1 MWLSQLG
8 KTIQPSDVVF
18 NLTKF
23 SNTLSEGIDRV
34 AFVFLFVII
43 NKKNKGR
50 IIMSYIGSDGMPYYL
65 SSDLSV
71 GGGSRYLSPTEREAL
86 KEKEA
91 KKNEKLNEKL
101 ILETYRKYLRGSEN
115 LKHVKLSTNSFLRL
129 GVKTGMAI
137 LGIAVTALPLTS
149 STGTMSTVA
158 LAIPAI
164 ISSLY
169 LGKKL
174 KESYEKEMDE
184 AQINE
189 KLKQDAKNTEIEDID
204 STKKLSEQNIS
215 LNTQNYEKEDKHNN
229 LFKEI
234 IKEIIEIGNC
244 DIKGLKDIAKV
255 ANVLANYVSKNTE
268 NAEIKDEDLKEYID
282 KNMKD
287 VSPQVIEIIT
297 KLTHYFNETTYYSTI
312 KLIAETIN
320 NIAYNREDEMK
331 NPKNYYWLGF
341 QSPRDI
347 ENLKAL
353 SGNSRMIDLNI
364 NLIKDNIK
372 NIRENSNGV
381 KRTSNNDCKI

>member
-1 MWLSQLG
+1 MARI
-8 KTIQPSDVVF
+8 KKKNPNRVV
-18 NLTKF
+18 
-23 SNTLSEGIDRV
+23 
-34 AFVFLFVII
+34 FVFLFVII

-91 KKNEKLNEKL
+91 KKNEKL

-129 GVKTGMAI
+129 GVKTGMAT

-149 STGTMSTVA
+149 STGTISTVA

-215 LNTQNYEKEDKHNN
+215 LNTQIYEKEDKHNN

-255 ANVLANYVSKNTE
+255 ANVLASYLSENT
-268 NAEIKDEDLKEYID
+268 EIKDEDLKEYID

-331 NPKNYYWLGF
+331 NPKNYYWFGF

-364 NLIKDNIK
+364 KGQLKVGETFEKKFNINLVKDNIK

>member
-1 MWLSQLG
+1 
-8 KTIQPSDVVF
+8 
-18 NLTKF
+18 
-23 SNTLSEGIDRV
+23 
-34 AFVFLFVII
+34 
-43 NKKNKGR
+43 
-50 IIMSYIGSDGMPYYL
+50 MSYIGSDGMPYYL

-91 KKNEKLNEKL
+91 KKNEKL

-129 GVKTGMAI
+129 GVKTGMAT

-149 STGTMSTVA
+149 STGTISTVA

-215 LNTQNYEKEDKHNN
+215 LNTQIYEKEDKHNN

-255 ANVLANYVSKNTE
+255 ANVLASYLSENT
-268 NAEIKDEDLKEYID
+268 EIKDEDLKEYID

-331 NPKNYYWLGF
+331 NPKNYYWFGF

-364 NLIKDNIK
+364 KGQLKVGEIFEKKFNINLVKDNIK

>member
-1 MWLSQLG
+1 MARI
-8 KTIQPSDVVF
+8 KKKNP
-18 NLTKF
+18 N
-23 SNTLSEGIDRV
+23 RV

-91 KKNEKLNEKL
+91 KKNEKL

-129 GVKTGMAI
+129 GVKTGMAT

-149 STGTMSTVA
+149 STGTISTVA

-215 LNTQNYEKEDKHNN
+215 LNTQIYEKEDKHNN

-255 ANVLANYVSKNTE
+255 ANVLASYLSENT
-268 NAEIKDEDLKEYID
+268 EIKDEDLKEYID

-331 NPKNYYWLGF
+331 NPKNYYWFGF

-364 NLIKDNIK
+364 KGQLKVGETFEKKFNINLVKDNIK

>member
-1 MWLSQLG
+1 MARI
-8 KTIQPSDVVF
+8 KKKNPNRVV
-18 NLTKF
+18 
-23 SNTLSEGIDRV
+23 
-34 AFVFLFVII
+34 FVFLFVII

-91 KKNEKLNEKL
+91 KKNEKL

-129 GVKTGMAI
+129 GVKTGMAT

-149 STGTMSTVA
+149 STGTISTVA

-215 LNTQNYEKEDKHNN
+215 LNTQIYEKEDKHNN

-255 ANVLANYVSKNTE
+255 ANVLASYLSENT
-268 NAEIKDEDLKEYID
+268 EIKDEDLKEYID

-331 NPKNYYWLGF
+331 NPKNYYWFGF

-364 NLIKDNIK
+364 KGQLKVGEIFEKKFNINLVKDNIK